1 MSTSEI
7 RQSLLNILIS
17 FDKFCNQNNL
27 TMYLCA
33 GTLLGAVRH
42 HGFIPWDDDI
52 DVCMSRPDYDRL
64 IELTK
69 NNSFISNKLEVVSFE
84 NKLSNYPYVKV
95 IDKTTYIEQKYINEK
110 NKSLWIDVFPIDG
123 VSENTDIRKK
133 EYSKISILRK
143 IIILNSAKI
152 GSGVTKIK
160 KIIKSILIPI
170 SKLIGTNYPNFMI
183 NKLCHKYP
191 FQTSSLVGD
200 KCAGTYNSEI
210 MKKKDFLKT
219 DTVIFEGHPFK
230 TMACYKQ
237 YLTDLYGCNYIKLP
251 PKSQRKTHSLI
262 AYKK

>member
-69 NNSFISNKLEVVSFE
+69 NNNFISNKLEVVSFE
-84 NKLSNYPYVKV
+84 NKLSNYPYAKI

-123 VSENTDIRKK
+123 VSENIDIRKN

-152 GSGVTKIK
+152 GSGVTKFK
-160 KIIKSILIPI
+160 KIMKSILIPI
-170 SKLIGTNYPNFMI
+170 SKLIGTNYPNARI
-183 NKLCHKYP
+183 SKLCHKYD
-191 FQTSSLVGD
+191 FQSSILVGD
-200 KCAGTYNSEI
+200 KCAGIYNSEI
-210 MKKKDFLKT
+210 MKKEDFLKSAI
-219 DTVIFEGHPFK
+219 VNFEDHPFK
-230 TMACYKQ
+230 TMSCYKQ
-237 YLTDLYGCNYIKLP
+237 YLTDLYGHDYMKLP
-251 PKSQRKTHSLI
+251 PKSKRISHSLT